1 MTAKRGPQETTRNV
15 EKFKLIKKRPEHLK
29 TEPQNTNRK
38 HGSKVE
44 DTDDEENWMEYTR
57 AEGQRPQENQPG
69 QEDEDEQ
76 GQPQPESLTDEDEP
90 GPAGINREVG
100 WLKDKL
106 TVQPEHRKR
115 QSKPTKRLLDELEQ
129 ERNQENE
136 LEREVSETKET
147 RSCTPG
153 GSPGTVVPEE
163 EDLQGQLELEQPRA
177 APAFSP
183 APVPHRGPSGQAQG
197 AGPLTPGERE
207 NEDDQDED
215 VLDDEGGDNANSLH
229 S

>member
-1 MTAKRGPQETTRNV
+1 MKLTEVNGTKVTAKRGPQETTRNV

-69 QEDEDEQ
+69 QEDEEEQ

-115 QSKPTKRLLDELEQ
+115 QSKPTKRLLD
-129 ERNQENE
+129 
-136 LEREVSETKET
+136 
-147 RSCTPG
+147 
-153 GSPGTVVPEE
+153 
-163 EDLQGQLELEQPRA
+163 
-177 APAFSP
+177 
-183 APVPHRGPSGQAQG
+183 
-197 AGPLTPGERE
+197 
-207 NEDDQDED
+207 
-215 VLDDEGGDNANSLH
+215 
-229 S
+229 